1 MTLPWGALLGALLI
15 FVMRLC
21 DVSIGTIRLILLTRG
36 KKYYAAL
43 LGFFEVLIF
52 ILAISQVLQ
61 NDLSMW
67 NVLAYCAGFAAGNI
81 VGAALEER
89 IALGFSCVRVFTH
102 DKGTELC
109 AALRQ
114 ADFGVTQML
123 GRGRDG
129 RVYIVETA
137 VRRRDVPYVH
147 RIATQL
153 DGSAFVTVDQC
164 GSVFQGHVRRNGK

>member
-1 MTLPWGALLGALLI
+1 MALPWDTLLGALLI

-21 DVSIGTIRLILLTRG
+21 DVSIGTVRLILLTRG
-36 KKYYAAL
+36 QKYYAAT
-43 LGFFEVLIF
+43 LGFFEVMIF
-52 ILAISQVLQ
+52 ILAIGQVIQ

-81 VGAALEER
+81 VGATLEER
-89 IALGFSCVRVFTH
+89 IALGFSCVRVFTR
-102 DKGTELC
+102 DRGTELS

-123 GRGRDG
+123 GRGREG
-129 RVYIVETA
+129 RVYVVETA

-147 RIATQL
+147 RIATQM
-153 DGSAFVTVDQC
+153 DGNAFVMVDQC
-164 GSVFQGHVRRNGK
+164 RSVFQGHMRKGK

>member
-1 MTLPWGALLGALLI
+1 MALPWDTLLGALLI

-21 DVSIGTIRLILLTRG
+21 DVSIGTVRLILLTRG

-43 LGFFEVLIF
+43 LGFFEVMIF
-52 ILAISQVLQ
+52 ILAIGQVIQ

-81 VGAALEER
+81 VGATLEER
-89 IALGFSCVRVFTH
+89 IALGFSCVRVFTR
-102 DKGTELC
+102 DRGTELS

-123 GRGRDG
+123 GRGREG
-129 RVYIVETA
+129 RVYVVETA

-147 RIATQL
+147 RIATQM
-153 DGSAFVTVDQC
+153 DGNAFVMVDQC
-164 GSVFQGHVRRNGK
+164 RSVFQGHMRKGK